1 MWGAPRR
8 SFAQMI
14 PSKVAAVKVV
24 TSLLTPAPEKREEFL
39 QTLRSL
45 RLEIER
51 EPGCRLCVVCGDVD
65 GGNHFVLIS
74 EWRDHAALTAHMDSD
89 HFRILA
95 GASRL
100 LGASAEFR
108 FVTSDTPFDASFA
121 P

>member
-1 MWGAPRR
+1 MKPTDSNA
-8 SFAQMI
+8 M
-14 PSKVAAVKVV
+14 KVV

-45 RLEIER
+45 QVEIR
-51 EPGCRLCVVCGDVD
+51 QEPACVDCIVCGDID

-74 EWRDHAALTAHMDSD
+74 EWEDQAALNQHMASE
-89 HFRILA
+89 HFRVLV

-108 FVTSDTPFDASFA
+108 FVTSAAESTPF
-121 P
+121 

>member
-1 MWGAPRR
+1 MKPPACR
-8 SFAQMI
+8 
-14 PSKVAAVKVV
+14 AVKVV
-24 TSLLTPAPEKREEFL
+24 TSLLTPSPEKREEFL
-39 QTLRSL
+39 QTLKSL
-45 RLEIER
+45 RVEIRR
-51 EPGCRLCVVCGDVD
+51 EPGCVDCIVCSDID

-74 EWRDHAALTAHMDSD
+74 EWRDQAALNAHMDSD

-108 FVTSDTPFDASFA
+108 FLTSDTPAAAPFA

>member
-1 MWGAPRR
+1 MKQPDSSA
-8 SFAQMI
+8 MKI
-14 PSKVAAVKVV
+14 V

-45 RLEIER
+45 QVEIRR
-51 EPGCRLCVVCGDVD
+51 EPDCIDCIVCVDID

-74 EWRDHAALTAHMDSD
+74 EWRDQMALNQHIASE
-89 HFRILA
+89 HFRVLA

-108 FVTSDTPFDASFA
+108 FVTSPSSSPVATL
-121 P
+121 

>member
-1 MWGAPRR
+1 
-8 SFAQMI
+8 MI
-14 PSKVAAVKVV
+14 PSKAAAVKVV
-24 TSLLTPAPEKREEFL
+24 TSLLTPAPEKRDEFL

-45 RLEIER
+45 RVEIER

-74 EWRDHAALTAHMDSD
+74 EWRDQAALMAHMDSD

-108 FVTSDTPFDASFA
+108 FVTSDTPSATSFA

>member
-8 SFAQMI
+8 SVAQMT
-14 PSKVAAVKVV
+14 PSKAAAVKVV

-74 EWRDHAALTAHMDSD
+74 EWRDHAALAAHMDSD

-108 FVTSDTPFDASFA
+108 FVTSDTPSDASFA